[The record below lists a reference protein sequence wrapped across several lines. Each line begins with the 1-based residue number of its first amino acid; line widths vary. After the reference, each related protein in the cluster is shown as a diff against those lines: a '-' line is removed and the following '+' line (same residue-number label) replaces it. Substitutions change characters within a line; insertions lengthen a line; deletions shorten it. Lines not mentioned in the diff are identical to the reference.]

1 MGVIRTSSSPISGR
15 MRQGGPR
22 ERRRGDTL
30 SPLYSVREVAEQL
43 GVHPE
48 TIRRHIHEG
57 RLEAVRVGRL
67 LRIPKEALETLLDEQ
82 RIRSRTGG

>member
-1 MGVIRTSSSPISGR
+1 MGVARTSSSPMTGR
-15 MRQGGPR
+15 ARQAGPK

-48 TIRRHIHEG
+48 TIRRQIHEG

-67 LRIPKEALETLLDEQ
+67 LRIPKEALEALLDAQ
-82 RIRSRTGG
+82 RIRSGTGR